1 MEEPLRYET
10 LTGLS
15 NGQLA
20 ELAARI
26 TSRLADVV
34 RPGGAPAAIGLFKS
48 VAMVVTL
55 MRKNL
60 PGGRRGGLRL
70 LPADGVAPLGPA
82 APGHRRGARQLR
94 ARPRAGGRER
104 QHAASGWHRRPDL
117 GLERDPDLYS
127 GKAGYAGM
135 NIQVAATQAGEVAAI
150 ARSRCTAPAM
160 TRTSSPSPA

>member
-26 TSRLADVV
+26 TSRLADAV

-60 PGGRRGGLRL
+60 TQEAAGAAFGCSQPTVSRRWDLLR
-70 LPADGVAPLGPA
+70 PA
-82 APGHRRGARQLR
+82 
-94 ARPRAGGRER
+94 
-104 QHAASGWHRRPDL
+104 
-117 GLERDPDLYS
+117 
-127 GKAGYAGM
+127 
-135 NIQVAATQAGEVAAI
+135 IGEVLASCVLAPRRWPGKT
-150 ARSRCTAPAM
+150 ARC
-160 TRTSSPSPA
+160 

>member
-15 NGQLA
+15 HGQLG

-26 TSRLADVV
+26 TAVTGDVV

-60 PGGRRGGLRL
+60 TQEVAGGRSSAARSRRC
-70 LPADGVAPLGPA
+70 PADGTCS
-82 APGHRRGARQLR
+82 AR
-94 ARPRAGGRER
+94 
-104 QHAASGWHRRPDL
+104 
-117 GLERDPDLYS
+117 
-127 GKAGYAGM
+127 
-135 NIQVAATQAGEVAAI
+135 
-150 ARSRCTAPAM
+150 
-160 TRTSSPSPA
+160 